1 MTVESCT
8 IKYTPTPME
17 AEASLVDVTYEKECT
32 TMMVWS
38 KLGREGSKG
47 LQLASA
53 TYHLLLNC
61 SYLSWQM
68 ATANTIEQATRVNPY
83 TKPFFLVCHVALACG
98 PISYLLNVYQL
109 LLMDI

>member
-1 MTVESCT
+1 MT
-8 IKYTPTPME
+8 
-17 AEASLVDVTYEKECT
+17 
-32 TMMVWS
+32 VWS

-68 ATANTIEQATRVNPY
+68 ATANTIEQGTGVNPY
-83 TKPFFLVCHVALACG
+83 PKPFFTVCHLVLACG
-98 PISYLLNVYQL
+98 PISYLLALYQL